1 MSWAV
6 CAAVTAVCGDS
17 VRGEGSPKRR
27 LSLHL
32 ANQTKESKECGQSAE
47 SKESEESEEC
57 GQSKESEECGQERR
71 DQRVWSE

>member
-32 ANQTKESKECGQSAE
+32 ANQTKESKDSEVCGQSEE

-57 GQSKESEECGQERR
+57 GQE
-71 DQRVWSE
+71 

>member
-32 ANQTKESKECGQSAE
+32 VHQTKVSEVCAQSEESKESQE
-47 SKESEESEEC
+47 SKESEDCPESVVRAK
-57 GQSKESEECGQERR
+57 GGLKRNTR
-71 DQRVWSE
+71 